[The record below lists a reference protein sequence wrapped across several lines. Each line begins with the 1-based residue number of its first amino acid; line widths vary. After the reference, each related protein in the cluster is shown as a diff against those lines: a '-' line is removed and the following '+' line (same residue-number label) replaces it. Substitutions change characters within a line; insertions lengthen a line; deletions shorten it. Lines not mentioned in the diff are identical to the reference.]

1 MIVESPWKAS
11 IEPKDVSPASFV
23 IPGGRAS
30 RPKTKRVP
38 AVALPRSVTTT
49 LFTKR
54 KNIVPAGTT
63 KKKKANRNCRPIPPR
78 RAEGGKRE
86 GRNGRPGPPRP
97 PCWLLPFPGEPAHA
111 PHIRPRRASRPWL
124 FGSRDGLGRS
134 GAFCGPRLHSS
145 LKTA

>member
-54 KNIVPAGTT
+54 KNFVPAGTT
-63 KKKKANRNCRPIPPR
+63 KTKKANRNCSPIPQPTTR
-78 RAEGGKRE
+78 QFTTFRLAERSQA
-86 GRNGRPGPPRP
+86 N
-97 PCWLLPFPGEPAHA
+97 PAMRKI
-111 PHIRPRRASRPWL
+111 PKKL
-124 FGSRDGLGRS
+124 TKL
-134 GAFCGPRLHSS
+134 
-145 LKTA
+145 